1 MPKVNPILT
10 GSVTAV
16 CFLFSSGCSVAPS
29 KTTKGATTGATVGAI
44 GGAVVGNNTGSGNG
58 IGGAAVGGLVG
69 AAVGAVVGAVGEAK
83 ERNEQD
89 RLAQERAYQQELA
102 KRRAS
107 EAKFKA
113 AIEEELAVAEGFR
126 ISEQELTQVQTRA
139 TDLESRLKKLQEE
152 RQAALN
158 KKQQLET
165 AQNRISAAEQE
176 IERLEAELAE
186 LRGQS
191 ATDVAGSAAEPTM
204 DHKVEQGE
212 NITSIAAR
220 YKVPAAKIRAANA
233 NVDLDNLKPGQTIRI
248 PVSGVSASSAN

>member
-1 MPKVNPILT
+1 MAKVNPILT

-29 KTTKGATTGATVGAI
+29 KTAKGAGTGAVA
-44 GGAVVGNNTGSGNG
+44 GAVAGGVIGNNTGSGSG
-58 IGGAAVGGLVG
+58 AGGAVVGGLVG
-69 AAVGAVVGAVGEAK
+69 AAIGTVVGAVGEAK

-102 KRRAS
+102 KKRATD
-107 EAKFKA
+107 AKFKA

-139 TDLESRLKKLQEE
+139 SDLESRLKKLQEE

-158 KKQQLET
+158 KKTQLET

-186 LRGQS
+186 LKGQS
-191 ATDVAGSAAEPTM
+191 AADVASVEAMLE
-204 DHKVEQGE
+204 HRVEQGE

-220 YKVPAAKIRAANA
+220 YKIPAAKIRAANS
-233 NVDLDNLKPGQTIRI
+233 NVDLDNLKPGQTIRV
-248 PVSGVSASSAN
+248 PVSGVSASTAN